1 MKAMTVLC
9 SLLVAAGAV
18 EAGQAAYIPAKA
30 VVAQVLLD
38 RAFEKSVET
47 GRPVRPWSWAD
58 MAPVARL
65 SIERIGMNEIA
76 LDKGSGQAMAFGP
89 TLLPGLQRRGIGA
102 PASSP
107 LTATLTSATFRKST
121 SAT

>member
-1 MKAMTVLC
+1 M
-9 SLLVAAGAV
+9 
-18 EAGQAAYIPAKA
+18 
-30 VVAQVLLD
+30 VAQVLLD

-76 LDKGSGQAMAFGP
+76 LDKRVGP
-89 TLLPGLQRRGIGA
+89 GDGVRTDPSPGDC
-102 PASSP
+102 
-107 LTATLTSATFRKST
+107 SAGV
-121 SAT
+121 